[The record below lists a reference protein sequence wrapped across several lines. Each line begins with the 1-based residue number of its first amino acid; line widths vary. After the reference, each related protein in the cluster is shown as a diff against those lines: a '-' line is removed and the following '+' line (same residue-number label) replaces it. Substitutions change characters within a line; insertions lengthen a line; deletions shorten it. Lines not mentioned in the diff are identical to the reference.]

1 MHRTLK
7 NSVLLGLFGLAS
19 ISALAATAPD
29 PGDYTGLPAGTDLA
43 LLYYNHVTADN
54 LYQNGNKA
62 ASDIGLKAD
71 IGIARFVHFTKW
83 GDYLVDP
90 QIVVPFGS
98 QKLDLTN
105 SKTSGLGDVIFG
117 GTLWTK
123 ADLANGEHL
132 GWSVFVTA
140 PTGDDKNKGFAVSD
154 NRWKVELA
162 AGYIKRFAPKWSIDL
177 IPQVEFYDD
186 DRKTGTKRDP
196 MFRGFAH
203 LRYHLS
209 DTAHVAISYR
219 HAVGAKETLNGNQ
232 VAKAMNDNAV
242 LLTGAMFLDK
252 SWRVQLQA
260 AQDINVENGPKTTTL
275 AAQLLFVY

>member
-1 MHRTLK
+1 MLNKLK
-7 NSVLLGLFGLAS
+7 ISVLLGLMGLVTMPAF
-19 ISALAATAPD
+19 AATAPD

-43 LLYYNHVTADN
+43 LLYYNHVTADD
-54 LYQNGNKA
+54 LYVGGQKA
-62 ASDIGLKAD
+62 SSDLGLKAD

-90 QIVVPFGS
+90 QIVIPFGS
-98 QKLDLTN
+98 QKVDLTG

-162 AGYIKRFAPKWSIDL
+162 AGYIKRIAPKWSVDL

-203 LRYHLS
+203 LRFHLS
-209 DTAHVAISYR
+209 DAAHIAISYR
-219 HAVGAKETLNGNQ
+219 HALGAKETLNGTQ

-252 SWRVQLQA
+252 NWRVQLQA
-260 AQDINVENGPKTTTL
+260 AQDLNVENGPKTTTL